1 MAEEYVNRSEFN
13 SLKEEVQELKAEM
26 SENKTLLTTIDKKI
40 DVITERISN
49 GDKID
54 ELKLKP
60 ITRRL
65 DELEDNQKWTART
78 LAGTIIGIV
87 IKILFDVAKLL
98 QP

>member
-54 ELKLKP
+54 EY
-60 ITRRL
+60 
-65 DELEDNQKWTART
+65 D
-78 LAGTIIGIV
+78 
-87 IKILFDVAKLL
+87 LFR
-98 QP
+98 

>member
-60 ITRRL
+60 ITKRL

-87 IKILFDVAKLL
+87 IKILFDVAKLI

>member
-54 ELKLKP
+54 EY
-60 ITRRL
+60 
-65 DELEDNQKWTART
+65 D
-78 LAGTIIGIV
+78 
-87 IKILFDVAKLL
+87 LFG
-98 QP
+98 

>member
-1 MAEEYVNRSEFN
+1 MAEEFVNRSEFN

-60 ITRRL
+60 ITKRL
-65 DELEDNQKWTART
+65 DAVEDNQKWTNRT
-78 LAGTIIGIV
+78 LWATIIGVAVKIFYEV
-87 IKILFDVAKLL
+87 AQHIK
-98 QP
+98 P